1 MTLGV
6 NVKETAALRDAVHNL
21 QQMASMMEEAC
32 QKELAK
38 ADKLKKETQNE
49 ERNSHKMLESA
60 KSAEKAAKVTRDSL
74 RVTSFFT
81 PGLIAALKAAEA
93 AFKVAVEHRKLME
106 RRYKVA
112 KVCVRLAQAMY
123 TKLSAACMA
132 QKTKYEATN
141 IKGIARINMAGGD
154 LGVYHGEIA
163 PELTKVSIHPQ
174 EHHDK
179 ITADNLKNKEDE
191 KKQVLDMQNVFGAEL
206 LAYEKWRSYQTNS
219 QVAYPPE
226 IIERINPG
234 DDVQVGLLAHLYVT
248 DARVRLQVDELLRM
262 MEKPDKREKARIKS
276 RKNMAGRLGEAMIR
290 DGLSPFA
297 NEVNVQ
303 VHCNLTDGRYT
314 KIDMAME
321 NLRLPMVFGRGEGM
335 GAREGGNVAIEVK
348 TGQTAYL
355 KAQKEHIATQVSA
368 HKAYDVSLV
377 ICTRDIH
384 DMNCNQE
391 KNLRDDVRDADSRL
405 LGMLPHKARIDGVVW
420 NFLERS
426 EQSVN

>member
-1 MTLGV
+1 M
-6 NVKETAALRDAVHNL
+6 
-21 QQMASMMEEAC
+21 
-32 QKELAK
+32 
-38 ADKLKKETQNE
+38 
-49 ERNSHKMLESA
+49 
-60 KSAEKAAKVTRDSL
+60 
-74 RVTSFFT
+74 
-81 PGLIAALKAAEA
+81 
-93 AFKVAVEHRKLME
+93 
-106 RRYKVA
+106 
-112 KVCVRLAQAMY
+112 
-123 TKLSAACMA
+123 
-132 QKTKYEATN
+132 
-141 IKGIARINMAGGD
+141 
-154 LGVYHGEIA
+154 
-163 PELTKVSIHPQ
+163 
-174 EHHDK
+174 
-179 ITADNLKNKEDE
+179 
-191 KKQVLDMQNVFGAEL
+191 
-206 LAYEKWRSYQTNS
+206 
-219 QVAYPPE
+219 
-226 IIERINPG
+226 
-234 DDVQVGLLAHLYVT
+234 QVGLLAHLYVT

-321 NLRLPMVFGRGEGM
+321 NIRLPMVFGRGEGM

-355 KAQKEHIATQVSA
+355 KAQKEHMATQVSA

-426 EQSVN
+426 EQSAN